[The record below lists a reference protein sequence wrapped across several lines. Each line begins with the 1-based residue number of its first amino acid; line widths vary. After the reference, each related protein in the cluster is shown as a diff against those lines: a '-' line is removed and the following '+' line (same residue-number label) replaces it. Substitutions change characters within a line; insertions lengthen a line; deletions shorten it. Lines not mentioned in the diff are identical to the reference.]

1 LATLG
6 AQAPGGLDRRCVR
19 AADDG
24 VEMDHELE
32 IAPSI
37 LAADF
42 ARLGDEV
49 DQVAPVVRTIHVDV
63 MDGHYV
69 PNISL
74 GPPVVASL
82 RSASDRMLDCHL
94 MITDPRTYAPRFID
108 LGAESVTFHPE
119 VEDDPIGLVHELH
132 ERGAQVGVAVNPA
145 RPLATVEDLLPHVD
159 LLLVM
164 TVEPGFGGQSFLPGV
179 VPKVAQAAAWRQA
192 NHGRFRIQ
200 VDGGIAADTIAAT
213 ARAGA
218 DVFVAGS
225 AVFGA
230 DDRLAAVERLLATAA
245 AAAPGATS
253 AR

>member
-1 LATLG
+1 MATL
-6 AQAPGGLDRRCVR
+6 
-19 AADDG
+19 AAGG
-24 VEMDHELE
+24 VEGMVDEQVH

-42 ARLGDEV
+42 ARLGAEV
-49 DQVAPVVRTIHVDV
+49 AEVAPAVPWIHVDV

-82 RSASDRMLDCHL
+82 RAATDRFLDCHL
-94 MITDPRTYAPRFID
+94 MITDPAVYAPRMLE

-119 VEDDPIGLVHELH
+119 VEDDPRRLIDDLH
-132 ERGAQVGVAVNPA
+132 DRGGHVGVAVNPT
-145 RPLATVEDLLPHVD
+145 RSLATVEELLPHVD

-164 TVEPGFGGQSFLPGV
+164 TVEPGFGGQAFMADV
-179 VPKVAQAAAWRQA
+179 VPKVAEAKAWRER
-192 NHGRFRIQ
+192 HGARFRIQ

-230 DDRLAAVERLLATAA
+230 DDRPAAVAELLRL
-245 AAAPGATS
+245 
-253 AR
+253 ARGGRDGDGG